1 MYDKSSNLTLF
12 ASLNKK
18 LKIAREPAGNFS
30 SSISK
35 LRALII
41 VISKN
46 IELIPQEHEI
56 MFNKLKTKVGSENSA
71 KMLFF
76 TEKLD
81 QAFSLAAIGDFLDT
95 NEMLDLKQV
104 LISLYIDA
112 LEEQTDGN
120 VVHLLKQKIQN
131 TVNDIRSTTDHLP
144 GIV

>member
-18 LKIAREPAGNFS
+18 LKIAREPAGDFS

-71 KMLFF
+71 KMLF
-76 TEKLD
+76 
-81 QAFSLAAIGDFLDT
+81 
-95 NEMLDLKQV
+95 
-104 LISLYIDA
+104 
-112 LEEQTDGN
+112 
-120 VVHLLKQKIQN
+120 LLK
-131 TVNDIRSTTDHLP
+131 S
-144 GIV
+144 

>member
-18 LKIAREPAGNFS
+18 LKIAREPAGDFS

-46 IELIPQEHEI
+46 IE
-56 MFNKLKTKVGSENSA
+56 LKTKVGSENSA

-104 LISLYIDA
+104 LISLYTDA

>member
-1 MYDKSSNLTLF
+1 MYDKSSHLTLF

-18 LKIAREPAGNFS
+18 LNVAREPADDFS

-41 VISKN
+41 AISKN

-56 MFNKLKTKVGSENSA
+56 MFNKLKTKVGSENNA
-71 KMLFF
+71 KVLFF

-81 QAFSLAAIGDFLDT
+81 QAFSLAAISDFLDT
-95 NEMLDLKQV
+95 NEIMDLKQV
-104 LISLYIDA
+104 LISLYTGA

-120 VVHLLKQKIQN
+120 VVLLLKQKIQS
-131 TVNDIRSTTDHLP
+131 TVDDIRSATGHLP
-144 GIV
+144 GII

>member
-1 MYDKSSNLTLF
+1 
-12 ASLNKK
+12 
-18 LKIAREPAGNFS
+18 
-30 SSISK
+30 
-35 LRALII
+35 
-41 VISKN
+41 
-46 IELIPQEHEI
+46 

-104 LISLYIDA
+104 LISLYTDA